1 MKIPYSNIF
10 NQETNIFSFMKQEYV
25 LRGITFKLWT
35 NIGNIENNDIGHFT
49 AASFLNNQKAEIY
62 LISL

>member
-10 NQETNIFSFMKQEYV
+10 NQETNIFSFMKQEYI

-35 NIGNIENNDIGHFT
+35 NIRNIENNDIGHFT
-49 AASFLNNQKAEIY
+49 AAIPQ
-62 LISL
+62 